1 MSERDAEG
9 DRPPGAVGARAEAER
24 PEEERRAP
32 PSANGAV
39 IERRRRR
46 KGAVIERRRRR
57 KGAVVEKAP
66 SSQGEAPFPP
76 SRRGDPHIES
86 RRKEDRNGRKVAP
99 EPRAARGRAT
109 PPPLSRKK
117 KAKDRGQG
125 KRKRIAHRIII
136 IIISRSTIPPQ
147 AISLPK
153 PAPVFLTVG
162 AANERQQREARA
174 ALVHGD

>member
-32 PSANGAV
+32 PSAN
-39 IERRRRR
+39 
-46 KGAVIERRRRR
+46 GAVIERRRRR